1 LRLLWFVFD
10 NSDELLGQREVP
22 NVADSS
28 LTDFKETLL
37 SILGL
42 TEVMDDMLPTG
53 FANSKVDLE
62 DLIAVGGL

>member
-1 LRLLWFVFD
+1 MRLLWFVFD
-10 NSDELLGQREVP
+10 NSDELLGQREFP

>member
-1 LRLLWFVFD
+1 MFWFVFD
-10 NSDELLGQREVP
+10 NSDVLFGQREVP
-22 NVADSS
+22 KVADSS

-62 DLIAVGGL
+62 DLIAVGGLGA

>member
-42 TEVMDDMLPTG
+42 TEVIDDILPTG